1 MKSKKENTKTFTT
14 IFLLTLVLLFG
25 GSYLFY
31 SSNTQ
36 NKDEKIDKKIYEN
49 ALVPI
54 KAIVYKSPNCGCCVA
69 YARELEK
76 IGIEVQIVNS
86 DNMTYVKNKYSIPQ
100 NKQSCHTI
108 ALGSYFIEGHVP
120 MEAVKKLAQEKPDIE
135 GIGLPGM
142 PSGSPGM
149 PGIKRAPF
157 EVYQAKDGNFTNFM
171 VL

>member
-1 MKSKKENTKTFTT
+1 MNKIIFTL
-14 IFLLTLVLLFG
+14 ILVLLFG
-25 GSYLFY
+25 GAYIFY

-36 NKDEKIDKKIYEN
+36 NKYEQTDKKISGDIST
-49 ALVPI
+49 PI

-76 IGIEVQIVNS
+76 TGIEVQIVNS
-86 DNMTYVKNKYSIPQ
+86 DNMTSIKNKYGIPQ

-120 MEAVKKLAQEKPDIE
+120 IKAVKKLMQEKPDIE

-149 PGIKRAPF
+149 QGIKRSPF
-157 EVYQAKDGNFTNFM
+157 DIYQAKDGNFTNFM